1 MKGAVE
7 SLEEPVQVEQGW
19 DGGKS
24 SQMVRKYEEVKKNEF
39 KC

>member
-7 SLEEPVQVEQGW
+7 SLEEAVQLEQGW

-24 SQMVRKYEEVKKNEF
+24 SQMVRKYEEQVKKNEG
-39 KC
+39 